1 MKNRNSI
8 ISIAVVC
15 LAATILTAGIGLAS
29 CTNALSGDTQQ
40 PGSSHDNF
48 AVSVN
53 LDGGGASGAKSL
65 TFDNAAVPAVTVL
78 VFNASGERIGSGS
91 LEKKASS
98 WGGTIDVSQNGSA
111 VFQAVAFDAS
121 NKVLYVGRITQALA
135 GANDI
140 VTVPIGAGGLAG
152 GSIQA
157 YAPTLSSAV
166 NTFAG
171 NSSQAGTGTALLPG
185 LLTNPYQITTDGK
198 YLYVADMG
206 SNNIRRVEIA
216 TQIVTTFAGDV
227 AGAAGGAG
235 ARNDGGMGNQARFN
249 SPRGVTT
256 DGTFLYVAD
265 YANHAIRRITIS
277 SGLVESYA
285 GTLGATAGATEAAA
299 GSAALFNGPSG
310 ITTDGVNL
318 YVADTTNNKI
328 RKIVIGATDGTRA
341 VSTIA
346 GLTGGVGTAG
356 WLDGPGAGA
365 LFSGPQGI
373 ATDGTNLYIADTGN
387 NRIRQVILSTGAT
400 STLAGSGAAG
410 SLDATTGT
418 DATFYGPSGITTD
431 GAYLYIADSTNHK
444 IRRVEI
450 ASPHAV
456 TTLAGTGSA
465 GSTNGVGT
473 AAAFNGPKGITTDGL
488 NLFVS
493 DYAGYSIRKVQ

>member
-8 ISIAVVC
+8 ISIAMLC

-29 CTNALSGDTQQ
+29 CTNALSGSTQQ
-40 PGSSHDNF
+40 SESSGDDF
-48 AVSVN
+48 TVSVF
-53 LDGGGASGAKSL
+53 LDGGGENAAGAKSL
-65 TFDNAAVPAVTVL
+65 AFDNVAVTAVTVL

-91 LEKKASS
+91 LEKNVSS
-98 WGGTIDVSQNGSA
+98 WGGKISVSESGSA
-111 VFQAVAFDAS
+111 VFQAVAFDS
-121 NKVLYVGRITQALA
+121 SSKLLYVGRITKTLL
-135 GANDI
+135 GANDM
-140 VTVPIGAGGLAG
+140 VTVPLGAGELEG
-152 GSIQA
+152 GSIQG
-157 YAPTLSSAV
+157 YVPTLSLAV
-166 NTFAG
+166 NIFAG
-171 NSSQAGTGTALLPG
+171 NPSVAGTGTDALPG
-185 LLTNPYQITTDGK
+185 LFINPYQITTDGK

-227 AGAAGGAG
+227 AGAAGV
-235 ARNDGGMGNQARFN
+235 RNDGGIGNLTRFN
-249 SPRGVTT
+249 SPRGITT
-256 DGTFLYVAD
+256 DGTYLYVAD

-277 SGLVESYA
+277 SRLVESYA

-328 RKIVIGATDGTRA
+328 RKIVIGATDDTRA

-346 GLTGGVGTAG
+346 GLTGAVGTAG
-356 WLDGPGAGA
+356 WLDGAGAGA

-387 NRIRQVILSTGAT
+387 NRIRQVKIADGAT
-400 STLAGSGAAG
+400 STLAGSGATG
-410 SLDATTGT
+410 SLDAETGIN
-418 DATFYGPSGITTD
+418 ATFYGPSGITTD

-450 ASPHAV
+450 ASPHSV

-473 AAAFNGPKGITTDGL
+473 AAAFYGPMGITTDGL

-493 DYAGYSIRKVQ
+493 DYSGYSIRKVQ

>member
-1 MKNRNSI
+1 MKNRKSI
-8 ISIAVVC
+8 IYSALVC
-15 LAATILTAGIGLAS
+15 LASSMLAAGIGLAS
-29 CTNALSGDTQQ
+29 CTNALDGDARQ
-40 PGSSHDNF
+40 PEAPEGGF
-48 AVSVN
+48 TVSV
-53 LDGGGASGAKSL
+53 LLGGEGYSGAKSIAFSN
-65 TFDNAAVPAVTVL
+65 TDVSAVTVL
-78 VFNASGERIGSGS
+78 VFNAPGERIGSGS
-91 LEKKASS
+91 LERKASS
-98 WGGTIDVSQNGSA
+98 WGGNINVTENGSA
-111 VFQAVAFDAS
+111 IFQVVAFNS
-121 NKVLYVGRITQALA
+121 SHKLLYVGRITQTLI

-140 VTVPIGAGGLAG
+140 VTVPLGPGGITG

-157 YAPTLSSAV
+157 YVPTLSSSV
-166 NTFAG
+166 NSFAG
-171 NSSQAGTGTALLPG
+171 NPAQAGTGTVLLPG

-216 TQIVTTFAGDV
+216 TQIVTTLAGDV
-227 AGAAGGAG
+227 AGASG
-235 ARNDGGMGNQARFN
+235 ARNDGGTGNQARFN
-249 SPRGVTT
+249 NPRGVIT
-256 DGTFLYVAD
+256 DGTYLYVAD

-318 YVADTTNNKI
+318 YVADTSNNKI
-328 RKIVIGATDGTRA
+328 RKIVIGATDGFRA
-341 VSTIA
+341 VSTLS
-346 GLTGGVGTAG
+346 GLTGAVGTAG

-387 NRIRQVILSTGAT
+387 NRIRQVRISDGET

-410 SLDATTGT
+410 SIDAATGI

-450 ASPHAV
+450 ASPHGV
-456 TTLAGTGSA
+456 TTLAGSGSA
-465 GSTNGVGT
+465 GSTNGVGSE
-473 AAAFNGPKGITTDGL
+473 AAFNGPRGITTDGL

-493 DYAGYSIRKVQ
+493 DYDGYSIRKVQ